1 MKYEIYG
8 IKFRKLRKQQHLS
21 LKQAAEGVTSRQTLG
36 NWELGKGDM
45 DFTKVLLLLRKIHVQ
60 PIDFLEN
67 SVSEYLR
74 QITGEISS
82 MYVNDQTDNLH
93 QYAQHALNVSHDNVK
108 DKIAFFRACVACN
121 YLLDL
126 TGKDLMNKSDKLRL
140 NSFFNKVQNEDEHW
154 YYEDVYFFGNTQSV
168 LNARKIYELAYSL
181 NYYAKGHSTSN
192 KEWTTAVLNTLI
204 NALFVLVK
212 KDIDLVRRLDLILS
226 ENLNLTSDIYSFEKI
241 RFNFM
246 HNLIEYIFTQNNA
259 KILRQ
264 FEFLQF
270 ENLIDLESGFR
281 TAYDQ
286 VNEIYF
292 HKD

>member
-1 MKYEIYG
+1 M
-8 IKFRKLRKQQHLS
+8 LRI
-21 LKQAAEGVTSRQTLG
+21 R
-36 NWELGKGDM
+36 
-45 DFTKVLLLLRKIHVQ
+45 LL
-60 PIDFLEN
+60 
-67 SVSEYLR
+67 
-74 QITGEISS
+74 
-82 MYVNDQTDNLH
+82 
-93 QYAQHALNVSHDNVK
+93 
-108 DKIAFFRACVACN
+108 FFRACVACN

-212 KDIDLVRRLDLILS
+212 KDIDLARRLDLILS

>member
-21 LKQAAEGVTSRQTLG
+21 LKQAAEGVTSRQTLE

-212 KDIDLVRRLDLILS
+212 KDIDLARRLDLILS
-226 ENLNLTSDIYSFEKI
+226 ENLNLTSDIYILLRKLD
-241 RFNFM
+241 
-246 HNLIEYIFTQNNA
+246 LISCI
-259 KILRQ
+259 I
-264 FEFLQF
+264 
-270 ENLIDLESGFR
+270 
-281 TAYDQ
+281 
-286 VNEIYF
+286 
-292 HKD
+292 